1 MPLAILFSILVQ
13 IACAVHCV
21 RGGRSSLWL
30 MVIIFLSLPGCF
42 AYAVFEILPEYAGRR
57 EVRAAKAAAVR
68 KLDPDRAVRA
78 AQEALDMADTAAN
91 RTALGDALAEK
102 GNWSEAARH
111 YRSALD
117 KSPARDRAAQLKLAR
132 AQLESGRADAARTL
146 LEALPESASPSENDR
161 AALLLARSLEDSGE
175 TERALALYADVG
187 QRLSGAEAH
196 CRRAALLIR
205 SGRSAE
211 AVPLLDE
218 AARRAKRIDRF
229 ERARDADMYDWAART
244 LTELR
249 GR

>member
-13 IACAVHCV
+13 VACAVHCV
-21 RGGRSSLWL
+21 RNGRSSLWL

-68 KLDPDRAVRA
+68 KLDPERAVRA

-102 GNWSEAARH
+102 GSWAQAVRH
-111 YRSALD
+111 YRIALD
-117 KSPARDRAAQLKLAR
+117 KSPARDRSAQLKLAR
-132 AQLESGRADAARTL
+132 AQLESGHAEAARTL
-146 LEALPESASPSENDR
+146 LETLPESASSSENDR
-161 AALLLARSLEDSGE
+161 AALLLARSLQDSGE
-175 TERALALYADVG
+175 TERALVLYADVG
-187 QRLSGAEAH
+187 QRLPGAEAH
-196 CRRAALLIR
+196 CRQAALLMR
-205 SGRSAE
+205 NGRSAE

-218 AARRAKRIDRF
+218 AARRAKRLDRF
-229 ERARDADMYDWAART
+229 ERARDSDMYDWAART